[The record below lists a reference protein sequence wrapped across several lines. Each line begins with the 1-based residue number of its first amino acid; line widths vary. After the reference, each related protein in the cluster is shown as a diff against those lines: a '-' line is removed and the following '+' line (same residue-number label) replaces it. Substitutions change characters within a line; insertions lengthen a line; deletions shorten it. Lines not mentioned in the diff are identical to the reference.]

1 MDVVKKNIEKL
12 NGKVRVKSVPG
23 KGTDITL
30 QIPLTMAIIDGMLVR
45 VGDSQYTL
53 PLLAIRECIPRPSKD
68 RITITPDGT
77 ESLLVRGELI
87 PVLRLHEVFC
97 KKGAETDLSMGILV
111 VVQSEDGPVALL
123 VDELLGQQETVIK
136 GLSSYLG
143 NARGFS
149 GCTVMGNGEVSL
161 IIDIGGLVKMGTSAK
176 PKPGAGVR

>member
-1 MDVVKKNIEKL
+1 
-12 NGKVRVKSVPG
+12 
-23 KGTDITL
+23 
-30 QIPLTMAIIDGMLVR
+30 
-45 VGDSQYTL
+45 
-53 PLLAIRECIPRPSKD
+53 
-68 RITITPDGT
+68 
-77 ESLLVRGELI
+77 
-87 PVLRLHEVFC
+87 
-97 KKGAETDLSMGILV
+97 MGILV